1 MKIVL
6 SRGLLKASETTGISI
21 LQNVAHATGE
31 RFVLPQADINSVID
45 ESIAAAAEPLKHI
58 SVYRTAD
65 ADEVV
70 FEISDALILRVF
82 DMYSHVSQ
90 HLCSIFMFV
99 RPLFGMFTREMKAID
114 SMVFEKRK

>member
-6 SRGLLKASETTGISI
+6 SLGILKASETTGVSI
-21 LQNVAHATGE
+21 MQNVAHATGE
-31 RFVLPQADINSVID
+31 PFVLPQADINSVVNEAIVT
-45 ESIAAAAEPLKHI
+45 AEPFKHI
-58 SVYRTAD
+58 SVYRLEDD

-99 RPLFGMFTREMKAID
+99 RPMFGMLTREMKAID
-114 SMVFEKRK
+114 SMVLEKRE

>member
-6 SRGLLKASETTGISI
+6 SLGLLKASETTGVSI
-21 LQNVAHATGE
+21 MQNVAHATGE

-45 ESIAAAAEPLKHI
+45 EAIAFAEPLKHI
-58 SVYRTAD
+58 SVYRLEDD
-65 ADEVV
+65 ADEMV

-99 RPLFGMFTREMKAID
+99 RPMFGMFTREMKAID
-114 SMVFEKRK
+114 SMVLEKRE